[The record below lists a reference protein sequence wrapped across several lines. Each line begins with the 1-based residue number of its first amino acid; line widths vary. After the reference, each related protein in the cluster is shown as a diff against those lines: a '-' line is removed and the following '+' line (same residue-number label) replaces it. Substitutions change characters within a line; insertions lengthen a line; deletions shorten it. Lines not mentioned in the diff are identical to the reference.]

1 MKVNLGC
8 GQAYMEGW
16 VNVDEMPDVKAD
28 VYANAFEFVQDH
40 GPEVEQ
46 LYMGHFL
53 EHLLP
58 ADAKALL
65 QLIVLR
71 LPAGAVVSAV
81 TPDIRAIFRAYEAG
95 EVSNETLNASFIYS
109 YVQPSHHVWCYDTES
124 LVDVFAS
131 AGMVDV
137 QPIDPQTWPPVFHK
151 EGPESRW
158 QCGVSG
164 VVPSK
169 KPEIDHLPE
178 SPAALPEQIGRVSYR
193 ELPATTTEMLLV
205 RIERLREELDR
216 QYGRRE
222 TADDLVQARQRE
234 IDRLTREL
242 QEVQHD
248 LRMLRST
255 RSYRVARA
263 IQALSDAAV
272 PKGSERR
279 RLASF
284 AASAARE
291 LKQAK
296 THLQETWSAQHH
308 PVVETSATPEQQYS
322 DWAAAATVSEATVLH
337 QHHVAVNLEDPL
349 RILVVIRAT
358 KEPARVARTVES
370 LLRQSWPHW
379 QAMILVPDAD
389 VEEAW
394 RVVDPRV
401 RLQPT
406 EPENLLEHVNLVLSR
421 NDTDDFVMFVDA
433 GDLLAFDCLYEVAVV
448 ATQDPLIDLVYWDDD
463 QRTASGHRHSP
474 RFRPEWSPEMLLGR
488 NYLGTSFAIRT
499 RRVMMFGSLQTHLGD
514 AAYWDLLCRAELGE
528 SRVKRIP
535 RILQHLTEERVDQS
549 SQAGSTAVQDTIV
562 RNGWPARAELAPS
575 GMVRVHW
582 ELPEWPKVSIIVPTR
597 HNRPMLERS
606 LASLASSDYPE
617 FEVIVIDN
625 GGHNP
630 SNETFY
636 ERAFP
641 DLPLHVEWWSTP
653 FNYSAVNNLGAE
665 LATGDVLVFLND
677 DTEVLDPGW
686 LKELVGWATRSDVG
700 VVGPHL
706 LGLDGKLQFAGTI
719 LGLNGFA
726 EHLFAGLEP
735 DADTMFGRVQNYRNV
750 LAVTGACLAVSRSR
764 FEEVGGFDERFVL
777 CGSDVAIGLDMKLL
791 GYRNVCTPFAPL
803 VHLES
808 ATRGTSVPEQD
819 FFASFWRYQS
829 WLFGG
834 DPYFSPNLS
843 LNNRIPALRL
853 PDEPTVQEMI
863 APALGRSFAVF
874 RQRAD
879 AGEAQAYADA
889 CRASEDD
896 VRAIKALHAA
906 NREPFEPETVNWF
919 IPDLDSPFYGGI
931 NTVFRIADHLARN
944 HGVSNRFV
952 VWGPGPERYVRSG
965 MAAAFPALGDC
976 PIVFH
981 DGSLGASLRGI
992 PEADVSI
999 ATLWVTAYQLAHFPG
1014 TKRKFYLVQDFEPVF
1029 NPAGTLYA
1037 LAEESY
1043 RLGLYGL
1050 CNTEVMQQ
1058 IYEQEYGGIGRA
1070 FVPAV
1075 DQTIFHAD
1083 GRPAPDPDRPVTIF
1097 VYARA
1102 GHWRNCWELASLALK
1117 EVKNRLGDRV
1127 RIVAAGSWAQPDG
1140 SDLDPVVKHVGL
1152 LDYRATGPLYRNC
1165 DIGLALTVSKHPSYL
1180 PLELMACGV
1189 PVVAFDSPHFHWLLR
1204 HGENSLLAPRTVDGV
1219 ADALQRLVVDAQLRH
1234 RLSEQGLADIA
1245 SNHSSWEK
1253 ALAGIYG
1260 FLSDPEGVG

>member
-28 VYANAFEFVQDH
+28 VYANAFEFVEEH
-40 GPEVEQ
+40 GAEIEE

-58 ADAKALL
+58 ADSESLL
-65 QLIVLR
+65 RLIVQR
-71 LPAGAVVSAV
+71 LPAGAQVSAV
-81 TPDIRAIFRAYEAG
+81 TPDIRAIFRAYEMG
-95 EVSNETLNASFIYS
+95 EIDNETLNSSFIYS
-109 YVQPSHHVWCYDTES
+109 YVQPSHHVWCYDTQS
-124 LVDVFAS
+124 LLEVFTE
-131 AGMVDV
+131 AGMVDIR
-137 QPIDPQTWPPVFHK
+137 PIDPLTWPPVFHK
-151 EGPESRW
+151 DGPESRW
-158 QCGVSG
+158 QCGVAG
-164 VVPSK
+164 AVPTRR
-169 KPEIDHLPE
+169 PQIDSLPE
-178 SPAALPEQIGRVSYR
+178 SPAALPSHIRKVSYR

-216 QYGRRE
+216 QYERRE
-222 TADDLVQARQRE
+222 FAENAARAQEAE
-234 IDRLTREL
+234 ISRLRQEL
-242 QEVQHD
+242 EHTQHD
-248 LRMLRST
+248 LRMLQST
-255 RSYRVARA
+255 RSYRVARTVQA
-263 IQALSDAAV
+263 ISDAAV

-279 RLASF
+279 RLVASG
-284 AASAARE
+284 AAAARE
-291 LKQAK
+291 LRRAAS
-296 THLQETWSAQHH
+296 TFRSTWSAEG
-308 PVVETSATPEQQYS
+308 PASVALEAPADRYS
-322 DWAAAATVSEATVLH
+322 SWAAAAAATDEALAQ
-337 QHHVAVNLEDPL
+337 QHHVALNLEDPL
-349 RILVVIRAT
+349 TILVIIKAIDRP
-358 KEPARVARTVES
+358 ELISNTVRS
-370 LLRQSWPHW
+370 LLGQSWPHW
-379 QAMILVPDAD
+379 QAVVLVPESK

-394 RVVDPRV
+394 RVVDARV

-406 EPENLLEHVNLVLSR
+406 EGAALYEHINMVLSR
-421 NDTDDFVMFVDA
+421 NDSEDFVIVAEA
-433 GDLLAFDCLYEVAVV
+433 GDLFAFDCLYELAVV

-463 QRTASGHRHSP
+463 IRTLDGRRHSP
-474 RFRPEWSPEMLLGR
+474 RFRPEWSPEILLGR
-488 NYLGTSFAIRT
+488 NYLGLSFALRIR
-499 RRVMMFGSLQTHLGD
+499 RLMMFGALQTHFGGS
-514 AAYWDLLCRAELGE
+514 AFWDLLARVQLDET
-528 SRVKRIP
+528 RVKRVP
-535 RILQHLTEERVDQS
+535 RVLQHLVSERSDDAS
-549 SQAGSTAVQDTIV
+549 EAGVTAVQHTIL
-562 RNGWPARAELAPS
+562 RNGWPAVAELEPT
-575 GMVRVHW
+575 GMVRVRW
-582 ELPEWPKVSIIVPTR
+582 DLAEWPKVSIIVPTR

-606 LASLASSDYPE
+606 LTSVATSDYVDYE
-617 FEVIVIDN
+617 IIVVDN
-625 GGHNP
+625 GEHTR
-630 SNETFY
+630 SNEAFY
-636 ERAFP
+636 DRAFP
-641 DLPLHVEWWSTP
+641 DVPLRVEWWTTP
-653 FNYSAVNNLGAE
+653 FNYSAVNNRGAE

-677 DTEVLDPGW
+677 DTEVTDPEW
-686 LKELVGWATRSDVG
+686 LKELVGWATRDGVG

-706 LGLDGKLQFAGTI
+706 VGLDGRLQFGGTI

-735 DADTMFGRVQNYRNV
+735 HADTIFGPVQNYRNV
-750 LAVTGACLAVSRSR
+750 LAVTGACLAVTRKR

-791 GYRNVCTPFAPL
+791 GYRNVCTPVAPL

-808 ATRGTSVPEQD
+808 ATRGSNVPEQD

-843 LNNRIPALRL
+843 LTNRIPALRL
-853 PDEPTVQEMI
+853 PSEPSVQDMI
-863 APALGRSFAVF
+863 APALGRRFSVF

-879 AGEAQAYADA
+879 AGEAQAYADT
-889 CRASEDD
+889 CRASEED
-896 VRAIKALHAA
+896 VRAIKALHEA
-906 NREPFEPETVNWF
+906 NRAPFEPETVNWF

-981 DGSLGASLRGI
+981 DGSIGASLRGI

-1014 TKRKFYLVQDFEPVF
+1014 TRRKFYLVQDFEPVF

-1050 CNTEVMQQ
+1050 CNTEVMQR
-1058 IYEQEYGGIGRA
+1058 IYNEEYGGIARA

-1075 DQTIFHAD
+1075 DQTVFHAE
-1083 GRPAPDPDRPVTIF
+1083 GRPAPEPDRPVTIF

-1117 EVKNRLGDRV
+1117 EVKQRLGDRV

-1152 LDYRATGPLYRNC
+1152 LDYRATGRLYRNC

-1219 ADALQRLVVDAQLRH
+1219 ADALQRLVLDGQLRH
-1234 RLSEQGLADIA
+1234 RLSAQGVSDIA
-1245 SNHSSWEK
+1245 AAHSSWEK
-1253 ALAGIYG
+1253 ALAGVYG